1 VGVNHEPFGLVW
13 SSRLTRRQKDGKFWN
28 GVSPKNNPDLKHVRK
43 EVPYAADVTFGPF
56 TVDVAGARL
65 FCDGAE
71 VKLRPRAFHVL
82 RVLLQHNGR
91 SLGYEQLMAEA
102 WEGTFVSRHTVDVTV
117 REVKKTLGQYG
128 TWITHR
134 PKVGYSLELPTS
146 DEHIRRGMHFW
157 NRRTREGFE
166 RAIECFTAA
175 SHECSADAR
184 AFEGLSVSYL
194 ALATFGMRPAREMYP
209 AFLAAHERAVAL
221 GGLTPELRCNRA
233 HGLHLFERQFE
244 EAEVEFRRVLQEKPT
259 LASTY
264 VRLAMVCTTLKRY
277 DEALDVI
284 ARGYRADPLL
294 PMLPV
299 MESAVRFFR
308 REYALAIE
316 VGAKIVEL
324 HPYLQVGRA
333 IYARALEYSGRPSEA
348 LEQYRRGSMMSPD
361 LPWLRALEGACL
373 AHLGRFDEATAI
385 LDAVMEL
392 RRTEYVD
399 AFFMGLLRIALDQRE
414 DAFAEIERAVDEN
427 SAWLYSIGADPKL
440 DYFADDARFQRL
452 RSDLGIP

>member
-1 VGVNHEPFGLVW
+1 
-13 SSRLTRRQKDGKFWN
+13 
-28 GVSPKNNPDLKHVRK
+28 VSPNSPNVRHVRTDTPSAA
-43 EVPYAADVTFGPF
+43 EVTVGPF
-56 TVDVAGARL
+56 VVDVAGARL
-65 FCDGAE
+65 FCEGAE
-71 VKLRPRAFHVL
+71 IKLRPRAFHVL

-194 ALATFGMRPAREMYP
+194 ALATFGMRPPREMYP
-209 AFLAAHERAVAL
+209 AFLAAHQRAVSL

-233 HGLHLFERQFE
+233 HGLHLFERQFD
-244 EAEVEFRRVLQEKPT
+244 EAEAEFRKVLQEKPT

-284 ARGYRADPLL
+284 ARGYRVDPLL

-299 MESAVRFFR
+299 MESAVQFFR
-308 REYALAIE
+308 RRYDLAIE
-316 VGAKIVEL
+316 VGARLVEL

-348 LEQYRRGSMMSPD
+348 LEQYRRGSVMSPD
-361 LPWLRALEGACL
+361 LPWLRALEGASL
-373 AHLGRFDEATAI
+373 AQLGRVDEALAI
-385 LDAVMEL
+385 VDSIAEL

-399 AFFMGLLRIALDQRE
+399 AFFMAVLRLALNQRE
-414 DAFAEIERAVDEN
+414 EALAEIDRAVDDN
-427 SAWLYSIGADPKL
+427 SAWLYSLGNDPKM
-440 DYFADDARFQRL
+440 DEFADDARFQQL
-452 RSDLGIP
+452 RRELGIP

>member
-1 VGVNHEPFGLVW
+1 MSPNSPNL
-13 SSRLTRRQKDGKFWN
+13 RQ
-28 GVSPKNNPDLKHVRK
+28 VRTDAPSAV
-43 EVPYAADVTFGPF
+43 EVTVGPF
-56 TVDVAGARL
+56 VVDLAGARL
-65 FCDGAE
+65 FCEGAE
-71 VKLRPRAFHVL
+71 IKLRPRAFHVL

-166 RAIECFTAA
+166 RAIDCFTAA

-194 ALATFGMRPAREMYP
+194 ALATFGMRPPREMYP
-209 AFLAAHERAVAL
+209 AFLAAHQRAVSL

-244 EAEVEFRRVLQEKPT
+244 EAEEGFRTVLQEKPT

-264 VRLAMVCTTLKRY
+264 VRLAMLCTTLKRY

-284 ARGYRADPLL
+284 ARGYRVDPLL

-308 REYALAIE
+308 REYDLAID
-316 VGAKIVEL
+316 VGARLVEL
-324 HPYLQVGRA
+324 HPYLQIGRA

-348 LEQYRRGSMMSPD
+348 LEQYRRGSLMSPD
-361 LPWLRALEGACL
+361 LPWLRALEGASL
-373 AHLGRFDEATAI
+373 AQLGRSDEASAI
-385 LDAVMEL
+385 VDSIAEL
-392 RRTEYVD
+392 RRTEYFD
-399 AFFMGLLRIALDQRE
+399 AFFMAVLRLALNQRE
-414 DAFAEIERAVDEN
+414 QAMAEIERAVEEN
-427 SAWLYSIGADPKL
+427 SAWLYSLGADPRM
-440 DYFADDARFQRL
+440 DDFAAEPRFQQL
-452 RSDLGIP
+452 RHDLGIP

>member
-1 VGVNHEPFGLVW
+1 
-13 SSRLTRRQKDGKFWN
+13 
-28 GVSPKNNPDLKHVRK
+28 VSAKNPDVRQVRTDAPNAA
-43 EVPYAADVTFGPF
+43 EVTVGPF
-56 TVDVAGARL
+56 VVDLAGARL
-65 FCDGAE
+65 FCEGAE
-71 VKLRPRAFHVL
+71 IKLRPRAFHVL
-82 RVLLQHNGR
+82 RVLLQNNGR
-91 SLGYEQLMAEA
+91 SLGYEQLMADA

-194 ALATFGMRPAREMYP
+194 ALATFGMRPPREMYP
-209 AFLAAHERAVAL
+209 AFLAAHQRAVSL

-244 EAEVEFRRVLQEKPT
+244 EAEAEFRKVLQEKPT

-284 ARGYRADPLL
+284 ARGYHADPLL

-308 REYALAIE
+308 REYDLAIQ
-316 VGAKIVEL
+316 VGARLVEL

-333 IYARALEYSGRPSEA
+333 IYARALEYTGRPQEA
-348 LEQYRRGSMMSPD
+348 LEQYRRGSLMSPD
-361 LPWLRALEGACL
+361 LPWLRALEGASL
-373 AHLGRFDEATAI
+373 AQLGRSAEASAI
-385 LDAVMEL
+385 VDSIVEL

-399 AFFMGLLRIALDQRE
+399 AFFMAVLRLALNQRE
-414 DAFAEIERAVDEN
+414 EAMAEIERAVEEN
-427 SAWLYSIGADPKL
+427 SAWLYSLGADPKM
-440 DYFADDARFQRL
+440 DDFAGEPRFQRL
-452 RSDLGIP
+452 RRDLGIP

>member
-1 VGVNHEPFGLVW
+1 V
-13 SSRLTRRQKDGKFWN
+13 
-28 GVSPKNNPDLKHVRK
+28 
-43 EVPYAADVTFGPF
+43 
-56 TVDVAGARL
+56 
-65 FCDGAE
+65 
-71 VKLRPRAFHVL
+71 
-82 RVLLQHNGR
+82 
-91 SLGYEQLMAEA
+91 
-102 WEGTFVSRHTVDVTV
+102 
-117 REVKKTLGQYG
+117 
-128 TWITHR
+128 HR

-157 NRRTREGFE
+157 NRRTREGFQL
-166 RAIECFTAA
+166 AIECFTAA

-194 ALATFGMRPAREMYP
+194 ALATFGMRPPREMYP
-209 AFLAAHERAVAL
+209 QFLAAHDRAVSL

-244 EAEVEFRRVLQEKPT
+244 EAESEFRKVLQEKPT

-264 VRLAMVCTTLKRY
+264 VRLAMVCATLKRY

-299 MESAVRFFR
+299 MESAIRFFR
-308 REYALAIE
+308 REYDLAIE
-316 VGAKIVEL
+316 VGAKLVEL

-333 IYARALEYSGRPSEA
+333 IYARALEYSGLSSEA

-373 AHLGRFDEATAI
+373 ANMGRPDEAVAI
-385 LDAVMEL
+385 VDALGEL

-399 AFFMGLLRIALDQRE
+399 AFFMAVLQISLGQRE
-414 DAFAEIERAVDEN
+414 DALAEIERAVEEN
-427 SAWLYSIGADPKL
+427 SAWLYSLGADPKL
-440 DYFADDARFQRL
+440 DGFAAEPRFQQL
-452 RSDLGIP
+452 RHDLGLP

>member
-1 VGVNHEPFGLVW
+1 
-13 SSRLTRRQKDGKFWN
+13 
-28 GVSPKNNPDLKHVRK
+28 VRTDA
-43 EVPYAADVTFGPF
+43 PYAAEVTVGPF
-56 TVDVAGARL
+56 VVDLAAARL
-65 FCDGAE
+65 FCEGAE
-71 VKLRPRAFHVL
+71 IKLRPRAFHVL

-166 RAIECFTAA
+166 GAIECFTAA
-175 SHECSADAR
+175 SHECSADVR

-194 ALATFGMRPAREMYP
+194 ALATFGMRPPREMYP
-209 AFLAAHERAVAL
+209 AFLAAHQRAVSL

-244 EAEVEFRRVLQEKPT
+244 EAEAEFRTVLREKPT

-264 VRLAMVCTTLKRY
+264 VRLAMVCSTLKRY
-277 DEALDVI
+277 DEALDVV
-284 ARGYRADPLL
+284 ARGYRVDPLL

-308 REYALAIE
+308 REYDLAIQ
-316 VGAKIVEL
+316 VGARLVEL
-324 HPYLQVGRA
+324 HPYLQIGRA
-333 IYARALEYSGRPSEA
+333 IYARALQYSGRPSEA
-348 LEQYRRGSMMSPD
+348 LEQYRRGSLMSPD
-361 LPWLRALEGACL
+361 LPWLRALEGASL
-373 AHLGRFDEATAI
+373 AQLGRSDEASAI
-385 LDAVMEL
+385 VDSIVEL

-399 AFFMGLLRIALDQRE
+399 AFFMAVLRLSLNQRE
-414 DAFAEIERAVDEN
+414 QAMAEIERAVDEN
-427 SAWLYSIGADPKL
+427 SAWLYSLGGDPMMDHL
-440 DYFADDARFQRL
+440 ATEARFQQIR
-452 RSDLGIP
+452 RDLGIP

>member
-1 VGVNHEPFGLVW
+1 
-13 SSRLTRRQKDGKFWN
+13 LTLRQKGVKFLAL
-28 GVSPKNNPDLKHVRK
+28 PYTADL
-43 EVPYAADVTFGPF
+43 TFGPF
-56 TVDVAGARL
+56 TLDVAGARL

-134 PKVGYSLELPTS
+134 PKVGYSFELPTS
-146 DEHIRRGMHFW
+146 DEHVRRGQHFW
-157 NRRTREGFE
+157 NRRTREGFQ

-175 SHECSADAR
+175 SLECSADAR

-194 ALATFGMRPAREMYP
+194 ALATFGMRPPREMYP
-209 AFLAAHERAVAL
+209 QFIAAHDRAVSL

-244 EAEVEFRRVLQEKPT
+244 DAESEFRKVLREKPT

-264 VRLAMVCTTLKRY
+264 VRLAMVCATLKRY
-277 DEALDVI
+277 DEGLEVI

-299 MESAVRFFR
+299 MESAIRFFR
-308 REYALAIE
+308 REYDLAIE
-316 VGAKIVEL
+316 VGAKLVEL

-333 IYARALEYSGRPSEA
+333 IYARALEYSGRPAEA
-348 LEQYRRGSMMSPD
+348 LEEYRRGSMMSPD
-361 LPWLRALEGACL
+361 LPWLRALEAACL
-373 AHLGRFDEATAI
+373 AHLGRFDEMTAI
-385 LDAVMEL
+385 VDSLTEL
-392 RRTEYVD
+392 RRSEYVD
-399 AFFMGLLRIALDQRE
+399 AFFMAVLRIALDQRE
-414 DAFAEIERAVDEN
+414 EAFAEIERAAAEN
-427 SAWLYSIGADPKL
+427 SAWLYSLGSDPKM
-440 DYFADDARFQRL
+440 DYFATDERFQSL
-452 RSDLGIP
+452 RRDLGIP

>member
-1 VGVNHEPFGLVW
+1 
-13 SSRLTRRQKDGKFWN
+13 
-28 GVSPKNNPDLKHVRK
+28 VSPDTPNVRQ
-43 EVPYAADVTFGPF
+43 VRTDAPYAAEVTVGPF
-56 TVDVAGARL
+56 VVDVAGARL
-65 FCDGAE
+65 FCEGAE
-71 VKLRPRAFHVL
+71 IKLRPRAFHVL

-194 ALATFGMRPAREMYP
+194 ALATFGMRPPREMYP
-209 AFLAAHERAVAL
+209 AFLAAHQRAVSL

-233 HGLHLFERQFE
+233 HGLHLFERQFD
-244 EAEVEFRRVLQEKPT
+244 EAEAEFRKVLQEKPT

-284 ARGYRADPLL
+284 ARGYRVDPLL

-299 MESAVRFFR
+299 MESAVQFFR
-308 REYALAIE
+308 RKYDLAIE
-316 VGAKIVEL
+316 VGARLVEL

-348 LEQYRRGSMMSPD
+348 LEQYRRGSLMSPD
-361 LPWLRALEGACL
+361 LPWLRALEGASL
-373 AHLGRFDEATAI
+373 AQLGRVDEALVIVESIA
-385 LDAVMEL
+385 AL

-399 AFFMGLLRIALDQRE
+399 AFFMAVLRLALNQRE
-414 DAFAEIERAVDEN
+414 EALAEIERAIDEN
-427 SAWLYSIGADPKL
+427 SAWLYSLGADPKM
-440 DYFADDARFQRL
+440 DEFAAEPRFQQL
-452 RSDLGIP
+452 RRHLGIP

>member
-1 VGVNHEPFGLVW
+1 
-13 SSRLTRRQKDGKFWN
+13 LTIRQKDGKFWN
-28 GVSPKNNPDLKHVRK
+28 TVSVNSPDLRPVGK
-43 EVPYAADVTFGPF
+43 EVSYAAEVTFGPF
-56 TVDVAGARL
+56 TVDLAGARL

-71 VKLRPRAFHVL
+71 IKLRPRAFHVL

-166 RAIECFTAA
+166 RAIDCFTAA

-194 ALATFGMRPAREMYP
+194 ALATFGMRPPREMYP
-209 AFLAAHERAVAL
+209 AFLAAHQRAVSL

-233 HGLHLFERQFE
+233 HGLHLFERQFD
-244 EAEVEFRRVLQEKPT
+244 EAEAEFRRVLQEKPT

-264 VRLAMVCTTLKRY
+264 VRLAMVCSTLKRY

-299 MESAVRFFR
+299 MEIAIRFFR
-308 REYALAIE
+308 REYDLAIG
-316 VGAKIVEL
+316 VGAKLIEL

-333 IYARALEYSGRPSEA
+333 IYARALEYSGRPLEA
-348 LEQYRRGSMMSPD
+348 LEQYQRGSLMSPD
-361 LPWLRALEGACL
+361 LPWLRVLESACF
-373 AHLGRFDEATAI
+373 ANMGRTEEAVAI
-385 LDAVMEL
+385 LDALEQL

-399 AFFMGLLRIALDQRE
+399 AFFMAVLRLAFDQRE
-414 DAFAEIERAVDEN
+414 AALAEIERAVDEN
-427 SAWLYSIGADPKL
+427 SAWLYSLGADPKL
-440 DYFADDARFQRL
+440 DEFAADARFQQL
-452 RSDLGIP
+452 RRDLGIP

>member
-1 VGVNHEPFGLVW
+1 MTAG
-13 SSRLTRRQKDGKFWN
+13 QKDVKFSAV
-28 GVSPKNNPDLKHVRK
+28 VSANIPDLRHAGK
-43 EVPYAADVTFGPF
+43 EVPHAADVTFGPF
-56 TVDVAGARL
+56 TLDLAGARL
-65 FCDGAE
+65 FCDGTE

-91 SLGYEQLMAEA
+91 ALGYERLMAEA

-146 DEHIRRGMHFW
+146 EEHVRRGWHFW
-157 NRRTREGFE
+157 TRRTREGFE
-166 RAIECFTAA
+166 RAIDCFTAA
-175 SHECSADAR
+175 SRECSADAR
-184 AFEGLSVSYL
+184 AFEGLSVCYL
-194 ALATFGMRPAREMYP
+194 ALANFGMRPPREMYP
-209 AFLAAHERAVAL
+209 QFLAAHQRAVAL

-244 EAEVEFRRVLQEKPT
+244 EAESEFRTVLQEKPT

-264 VRLAMVCTTLKRY
+264 VRLAMLCSTLKRY
-277 DEALDVI
+277 DEALEAI
-284 ARGYRADPLL
+284 ARGYRVDPLL

-299 MESAVRFFR
+299 MESAIRFFR
-308 REYALAIE
+308 REYDVAIE

-333 IYARALEYSGRPSEA
+333 IYARALEYSGRPAEA

-373 AHLGRFDEATAI
+373 AQMGRSDEAAAI
-385 LDAVMEL
+385 VHSLAEL
-392 RRTEYVD
+392 RRTEYID
-399 AFFMGLLRIALDQRE
+399 AFFMAVMRLALEQRE
-414 DAFAEIERAVDEN
+414 EAFAEIVRAVDEN
-427 SAWLYSIGADPKL
+427 SAWLYSLGADPKM
-440 DYFADDARFQRL
+440 DDFAGDARFQKL
-452 RSDLGIP
+452 RRDLGIP

>member
-1 VGVNHEPFGLVW
+1 VSLNLV
-13 SSRLTRRQKDGKFWN
+13 T
-28 GVSPKNNPDLKHVRK
+28 DL
-43 EVPYAADVTFGPF
+43 TFGPF
-56 TVDVAGARL
+56 TLDAARARL
-65 FCDGAE
+65 LCDGSE

-91 SLGYEQLMAEA
+91 SLGYEQLMTEA

-117 REVKKTLGQYG
+117 REVKKTLGQFG

-134 PKVGYSLELPTS
+134 PKVGYCLEVPVS
-146 DEHIRRGMHFW
+146 EERIRKGWHFW

-166 RAIECFTAA
+166 RAIECFDEA
-175 SHECSADAR
+175 SRECSADFR
-184 AFEGLSVSYL
+184 AYEGLSVSYL
-194 ALATFGMRPAREMYP
+194 ALATFGMRPPREMYRG
-209 AFLAAHERAVAL
+209 FLNAHERAVTL

-233 HGLHLFERQFE
+233 HGLHLFERRFE
-244 EAEVEFRRVLQEKPT
+244 EAEAEFRRTLNEKPT

-264 VRLAMVCTTLKRY
+264 VRIAMLNSTLRRY
-277 DEALDVI
+277 DEALEWI
-284 ARGYRADPLL
+284 ARGYRADALL

-308 REYALAIE
+308 REYNMAIE

-333 IYARALEYSGRPSEA
+333 IYARALEYSGRLPEA

-373 AHLGRFDEATAI
+373 ANMGRHDEAIAI
-385 LDAVMEL
+385 VDALDQL
-392 RRTEYVD
+392 RHTEYVD
-399 AFFMGLLRIALDQRE
+399 AFFMAVLRVQLDQRE
-414 DAFAEIERAVDEN
+414 EAFAEIERARDEN
-427 SAWLYSIGADPKL
+427 SAWLYSLGADPKM
-440 DYFADDARFQRL
+440 DYFADDPRFIRL
-452 RSDLGIP
+452 RADVGIP

>member
-1 VGVNHEPFGLVW
+1 M
-13 SSRLTRRQKDGKFWN
+13 
-28 GVSPKNNPDLKHVRK
+28 
-43 EVPYAADVTFGPF
+43 PYAAEVTFGPF
-56 TVDVAGARL
+56 TLDVAGARL

-91 SLGYEQLMAEA
+91 SLGYEQLMTEA

-134 PKVGYSLELPTS
+134 PKVGYSFELPTS
-146 DEHIRRGMHFW
+146 DEHVRRGLHFW
-157 NRRTREGFE
+157 NRRTREGFQ
-166 RAIECFTAA
+166 RAIDCFTAA
-175 SHECSADAR
+175 SRECSADAR

-194 ALATFGMRPAREMYP
+194 ALATFGMRPPREMYP
-209 AFLAAHERAVAL
+209 QFLVAHERAVSL

-233 HGLHLFERQFE
+233 HGLHLFERRFE
-244 EAEVEFRRVLQEKPT
+244 EAEAEFRTVLKEKPT

-264 VRLAMVCTTLKRY
+264 VRLAMVYATLKRY
-277 DEALDVI
+277 DEALEVV

-299 MESAVRFFR
+299 MESAIRFFR
-308 REYALAIE
+308 REYDLAIE
-316 VGAKIVEL
+316 VGATLVEL

-333 IYARALEYSGRPSEA
+333 IYARALEYSGRPAEA

-361 LPWLRALEGACL
+361 LPWLRAMEAACL
-373 AHLGRFDEATAI
+373 AHLGRLDEVTAI
-385 LDAVMEL
+385 VDSLTEL
-392 RRTEYVD
+392 RRSEYLD
-399 AFFMGLLRIALDQRE
+399 AFFMAVLRIALDQRE
-414 DAFAEIERAVDEN
+414 EAFAEIERAAAEN
-427 SAWLYSIGADPKL
+427 SAWLYSLGSDPKM
-440 DYFADDARFQRL
+440 DYFAADQRFQAL
-452 RSDLGIP
+452 RRDLGIP

>member
-1 VGVNHEPFGLVW
+1 
-13 SSRLTRRQKDGKFWN
+13 
-28 GVSPKNNPDLKHVRK
+28 VSAKNPDVRQVRTDAPNAA
-43 EVPYAADVTFGPF
+43 EVTVGPF
-56 TVDVAGARL
+56 VVDLAGARL
-65 FCDGAE
+65 FCEGAE
-71 VKLRPRAFHVL
+71 IKLRPRAFHVL
-82 RVLLQHNGR
+82 RVLLQNNGR
-91 SLGYEQLMAEA
+91 SLGYEQLMADA

-194 ALATFGMRPAREMYP
+194 ALATFGMRPPREMYP
-209 AFLAAHERAVAL
+209 AFLAAHQRAVSL

-244 EAEVEFRRVLQEKPT
+244 EAEAEFRKVLQEKPT

-284 ARGYRADPLL
+284 ARGYHADPLL

-308 REYALAIE
+308 REYDLAIQ
-316 VGAKIVEL
+316 VGARLVEL

-333 IYARALEYSGRPSEA
+333 IYARALEYTGRPQEA
-348 LEQYRRGSMMSPD
+348 LEQYRRGSLMSPD
-361 LPWLRALEGACL
+361 LPWLRALEGASL
-373 AHLGRFDEATAI
+373 AQLGRSDEASAI
-385 LDAVMEL
+385 VDSIVEL

-399 AFFMGLLRIALDQRE
+399 AFFMAVLRLALNQRE
-414 DAFAEIERAVDEN
+414 EAMAEIERAVEEN
-427 SAWLYSIGADPKL
+427 SAWLYSLGADPKM
-440 DYFADDARFQRL
+440 DDFADEPRFQRL
-452 RSDLGIP
+452 RRDLGIP